1 MGNRARDLGLGVGF
15 LRPGPDNA
23 ITDVPDVCVGLT
35 TVVEG
40 DSGGAVAVV
49 RTGATAILP
58 HGGNLFR
65 ERVFAGVSAFNGY
78 GEMTGSLVIEEWGL
92 LNSPIVIVDTA
103 HVGMGYDTVARWMT
117 AGDPAVGDLDV
128 AIPLVTECDSG
139 FLNDNRSF
147 GLRPQHVIAALEG
160 AVNGPVAEGSVGS
173 ATGTQLFGFK
183 GGIGTSSRVVEI
195 AGEQY
200 VIGVLVNTNY
210 GHRHQLRIHGAP
222 VGDYLRDTLT
232 PATQKEG
239 SCIVVVATDIPLHPG
254 QLRRLARRT
263 DAGLARTGSCANDG
277 SGEIALAF
285 STANRIPREGGAPI
299 DHLALLRGG
308 QFWTAG
314 APLDLAFEAV
324 ADATEEAALNALF
337 SATTMD
343 GRDGHVLHAIPLEPT
358 LEFLAQW
365 HPSQARTNH
374 HQSRRGGA

>member
-1 MGNRARDLGLGVGF
+1 MGNRARDLGLGVGI
-15 LRPGPDNA
+15 LKPGPHNA
-23 ITDVPDVCVGLT
+23 ITDVPDVRVGVT

-40 DSGGAVAVV
+40 QPGGSAPVV

-65 ERVFAGVSAFNGY
+65 ERVFAGISAFNGY

-92 LNSPIVIVDTA
+92 LNSPVVIVDTA

-128 AIPLVTECDSG
+128 AIPVVTECDSG
-139 FLNDNRSF
+139 FLNDNRRF
-147 GLRPQHVIAALEG
+147 GLEPKHVIAALEG
-160 AVNGPVAEGSVGS
+160 AQTGPVPEGSVGS
-173 ATGTQLFGFK
+173 ATGTQLFAFK
-183 GGIGTSSRVVEI
+183 GGIGTSSRAIEI
-195 AGEQY
+195 AGETY
-200 VIGVLVNTNY
+200 VVGVLINTNY

-222 VGDYLRDTLT
+222 VGEHLRDTLT
-232 PATQKEG
+232 PGTQKEG
-239 SCIVVVATDIPLHPG
+239 SCIVVVATDVPLHPG
-254 QLRRLARRT
+254 QLRRVARRA
-263 DAGLARTGSCANDG
+263 DAGLARTGSCGNDG

-299 DHLALLRGG
+299 DQVQLLRGG

-314 APLDLAFEAV
+314 APLDLVFEAV

-343 GRDGHVLHAIPLEPT
+343 GRDGHVLHAIPLERT
-358 LEFLAQW
+358 LDFVERW
-365 HPSQARTNH
+365 RPPV
-374 HQSRRGGA
+374 RR